1 MIMKYWLKKYMIY
14 CVITIIPYFKLVEK
28 YELTPEAYS
37 KRTDTVQSYL
47 KRNNMGKYNEEEMKK
62 FEERKLQQLEEEKQI
77 TANFKIGDRCEI
89 DVPGAGGKRRG
100 AVTFIGETKFKP
112 DCIWI
117 GVRYDEPVGKN
128 DGSVEGQRYNIF
140 PTKALSRV

>member
-1 MIMKYWLKKYMIY
+1 MIY
-14 CVITIIPYFKLVEK
+14 CVITIIPYFKSVEK

-89 DVPGAGGKRRG
+89 DVPGA
-100 AVTFIGETKFKP
+100 E
-112 DCIWI
+112 
-117 GVRYDEPVGKN
+117 EN
-128 DGSVEGQRYNIF
+128 DVE
-140 PTKALSRV
+140 LSLLLVKLNSSLIAFG

>member
-1 MIMKYWLKKYMIY
+1 MINY
-14 CVITIIPYFKLVEK
+14 VITIIPYFKLVEK

-140 PTKALSRV
+140 PTVALSINGSFI